1 MSYFVAIL
9 FLVTLHSV
17 GGVVATKASRRE
29 YTEEFMLGVAVLI
42 AMLVG
47 EVVLLSNGMTRLME
61 L

>member
-17 GGVVATKASRRE
+17 GGVVAIKASRRE